1 MTYQP
6 IFRKHQLP
14 MPPALYTLHYDEIKA
29 VVGIDVRERNHI
41 VKVLKAR
48 GDKQATGTGFTHSSS
63 SV

>member
-1 MTYQP
+1 
-6 IFRKHQLP
+6 